1 MTLPDLS
8 VLKKL
13 AEARLISLLET
24 ESGDKDVIIDSRIIR
39 LFDFVANFQTL
50 KFYACE
56 VYLEQ
61 EGIYG
66 DVTIEVLDLELI
78 PMDKDLLSFEVPAIF
93 PSYFAHRDRSW
104 IKSIAQ
110 SLVSSQSLFG
120 EFNRVYTIGDYSKK
134 IWNLAEV
141 LAKNVDSDPNVM
153 ADVSATK
160 LDTLIMIDR
169 GKRGLYFTSIN
180 SSYVSRNHRRYIWY
194 RKRSVWLH
202 CYLVLGPSSNVG
214 KGSIKM
220 LLNSSDQIFANI
232 RDSHITTVFGI
243 IRERAKEIQ
252 SGYDKRHD
260 YKSVSGLK
268 DFVRNEFKD
277 LQSQHK
283 SLTGHLSLCENLM
296 TTKTKEN
303 LEYLLTQESY
313 MLAGTNEKEC
323 LDFIETCIIDKDIT
337 SALRLMC
344 LYSVTHDGLPSAQYH
359 SLWLQFLQSHG
370 YDKLVSTQYVLKKS
384 GLFTEQTTKKNKFKA
399 ICKKLGL
406 IPKTPTEVDLSKPK
420 SMAYIHGGQYAPMSC
435 KLIEHVLTF
444 PNSFRDDDD
453 IGKILNCD
461 CSCIINASTIS
472 ANRQTPIVMVYFI
485 GGCTYSEIAALRF
498 LGKQLNTE
506 FLIATTS
513 VTNSERLLKDVINSA

>member
-50 KFYACE
+50 KRHGVNKVYRLEPSMINIVTENLIYVTRPNITNLKMISERISCDKRNGTRKSYKIIFTPCKFYACE

-169 GKRGLYFTSIN
+169 GK
-180 SSYVSRNHRRYIWY
+180 Y
-194 RKRSVWLH
+194 R
-202 CYLVLGPSSNVG
+202 
-214 KGSIKM
+214 I
-220 LLNSSDQIFANI
+220 DIFANI

-283 SLTGHLSLCENLM
+283 SLTGH
-296 TTKTKEN
+296 
-303 LEYLLTQESY
+303 

-359 SLWLQFLQSHG
+359 SLWLQFLQKVKCSISVSEATRCQLSHG

-384 GLFTEQTTKKNKFKA
+384 GLFTEQTT
-399 ICKKLGL
+399 

-513 VTNSERLLKDVINSA
+513 VTNSERHREIVKDMPCTLCAYDRIQ